1 MAHAQI
7 NQTQNSL
14 TDEKP
19 LTPPPKLTRAQQAV
33 LELLRDVSHAI
44 AAQDLFMM
52 LRQTRS
58 IGLATVYRSLET
70 LKMKGLVKCVTG
82 QQGKA
87 LYSLVGQDVHHLKC
101 LYCHQSVK
109 LENCPLAAVAQE
121 LQTTHQF
128 KIYYHTL
135 DFFGV
140 CPDCQR

>member
-1 MAHAQI
+1 MKH
-7 NQTQNSL
+7 TL
-14 TDEKP
+14 TD
-19 LTPPPKLTRAQQAV
+19 PPKLTRAQQAV
-33 LELLRDVSHAI
+33 LDLLRDVSQAI

-70 LKMKGLVKCVTG
+70 LKTRGLVKCVTG
-82 QQGKA
+82 QPGEA

-101 LYCHQSVK
+101 LSCDQSVQ
-109 LENCPLAAVAQE
+109 LENCPLSGVTQE
-121 LQTTHQF
+121 LQTTQQF

-140 CPDCQR
+140 CPDCQRSQQ